1 MTVNPGFGGQ
11 KLLPEMLPKIRT
23 HRPIRGRRD
32 PPVCKDFCARDLTTV
47 AVDPTK
53 LFALSNMPFYFP
65 TCTSA
70 SRPASSR
77 RRS

>member
-1 MTVNPGFGGQ
+1 MTVNPGFGVQ
-11 KLLPEMLPKIRT
+11 KFLPEMRPKIRT

-53 LFALSNMPFYFP
+53 LFALSNMPFCFTP
-65 TCTSA
+65 GELP
-70 SRPASSR
+70 PA
-77 RRS
+77 RS